1 MTMSPTESKFSWMVN
16 QVEHLTDLVK
26 ELRER
31 VSRLEGLAMTRP
43 EPVPRKPY
51 PPSPG
56 TVIES

>member
-1 MTMSPTESKFSWMVN
+1 MVV

-31 VSRLEGLAMTRP
+31 VMRLEGLAMSRP
-43 EPVPRKPY
+43 EPSTGKPYY

>member
-1 MTMSPTESKFSWMVN
+1 MSPTESKFAWMVA

-31 VSRLEGLAMTRP
+31 VSRLEGLAMSRP
-43 EPVPRKPY
+43 EPRTGKPY

>member
-1 MTMSPTESKFSWMVN
+1 MSPTESKFAWMVA

-43 EPVPRKPY
+43 EPSVGKPCRS
-51 PPSPG
+51 PSPG